1 MPPPDFF
8 AQISESFW
16 LILQAGTAV
25 AAGSA
30 AKWLKDLQASKKK
43 ESAER
48 KAQDA
53 AILARLEALSN
64 QQSEVKTEVKN
75 SHGTN
80 LRHDLDIAI
89 KSSQEARDN
98 STQALKIVNQIKDS
112 LDVLTVDVR
121 ESKKEHSDFRE
132 RHNQNAEE
140 IHDLNK
146 RVNALFSAQNKKEN
160 NHE

>member
-1 MPPPDFF
+1 MPPDFWAHF
-8 AQISESFW
+8 TESFW
-16 LILQAGTAV
+16 VILQAGTA
-25 AAGSA
+25 AAAATA
-30 AKWLKDLQASKKK
+30 AKWLKDLQSAKKK
-43 ESAER
+43 ETAER

-53 AILARLEALSN
+53 VILKRLEALSN

-80 LRHDLDIAI
+80 LRNDLDIAI
-89 KSSQEARDN
+89 KSSQEARNN

-112 LDVLTVDVR
+112 LDVLAVDVR
-121 ESKKEHSDFRE
+121 ESKKEHTDFRE
-132 RHNQNAEE
+132 RHNQSTEE

>member
-1 MPPPDFF
+1 MPPDFF

-30 AKWLKDLQASKKK
+30 AKWLKDLQASKRK

-53 AILARLEALSN
+53 VILKRLEALSN
-64 QQSEVKTEVKN
+64 QQREVKTEVKN

-89 KSSQEARDN
+89 QSSQKARDN
-98 STQALKIVNQIKDS
+98 STQALKIVEQIRDS
-112 LDVLTVDVR
+112 LETLTADVR
-121 ESKKEHSDFRE
+121 ESKKEHTDFRE

-160 NHE
+160 SHE

>member
-1 MPPPDFF
+1 MPPDFF

-53 AILARLEALSN
+53 VILKRLEALSN
-64 QQSEVKTEVKN
+64 QQREVKTEVKN

-89 KSSQEARDN
+89 QSSQEARDN

>member
-1 MPPPDFF
+1 MPPDFF

-30 AKWLKDLQASKKK
+30 AKWLKDLQASKRK

-53 AILARLEALSN
+53 VILARLEALSN
-64 QQSEVKTEVKN
+64 QQREVKTEVKN

-89 KSSQEARDN
+89 QSSQEARDN

-132 RHNQNAEE
+132 RHNQNTEE

>member
-8 AQISESFW
+8 AHITESFW
-16 LILQAGTAV
+16 LILQAGTAAF
-25 AAGSA
+25 AAAA

-53 AILARLEALSN
+53 VILDRLEALSN
-64 QQSEVKTEVKN
+64 QQNDVKSEVKN

-89 KSSQEARDN
+89 KNSQEARDN
-98 STQALKIVNQIKDS
+98 STQALNIVGQIKDS
-112 LDVLTVDVR
+112 LDSLADDFR
-121 ESKKEHSDFRE
+121 ESKREHIDFRE

-146 RVNALFSAQNKKEN
+146 RVNTLFSAQNKMEN
-160 NHE
+160 NNE

>member
-1 MPPPDFF
+1 MPPDFF

-30 AKWLKDLQASKKK
+30 AKWLKDLQVTKKK
-43 ESAER
+43 ESVER

-53 AILARLEALSN
+53 VILKRLEALSN

-89 KSSQEARDN
+89 QSSQEARDN
-98 STQALKIVNQIKDS
+98 STQALKIVEQIRDS
-112 LDVLTVDVR
+112 LETLTADVR

-132 RHNQNAEE
+132 RHNQSTEE

>member
-1 MPPPDFF
+1 MPPDFF

-30 AKWLKDLQASKKK
+30 AKWLKDLQASKRK

-53 AILARLEALSN
+53 VILARLEALSN
-64 QQSEVKTEVKN
+64 QQREVKTEVKN

-89 KSSQEARDN
+89 QSSQEARDN